1 MVGWLGVMCVCSCRC
16 FVVVCIRGMS
26 ILGELFV
33 RWKSDNSWQDTT
45 LLCSDMKPRKATP
58 KGRTTAETLRHQSMH
73 SASASLDPLAVG

>member
-1 MVGWLGVMCVCSCRC
+1 MVGWLGVICVCSCC
-16 FVVVCIRGMS
+16 CYCCLYTWNVDA
-26 ILGELFV
+26 GELFV
-33 RWKSDNSWQDTT
+33 RWKSDNSWQGTT